1 MTVKSTELNSYETVT
16 IFKSE
21 LSEEQESAVI
31 GRVEEIIK
39 QFKGNVVKF
48 EPWGKKRLAYA
59 INKNLKGK
67 YFYWQY
73 EALSDVVSELERNLK
88 LNDNILRFLT
98 IRLTPAGLK
107 KLVLLE
113 QRGNRESEVTG
124 SYEKH
129 RVD

>member
-16 IFKSE
+16 IFRSE
-21 LSEEQESAVI
+21 LSEEQESALT

-48 EPWGKKRLAYA
+48 EPWGKKRLAYP
-59 INKNLKGK
+59 IDKNLKGK

-88 LNDNILRFLT
+88 LNDSILRFLT

-107 KLVLLE
+107 KLVRLE
-113 QRGNRESEVTG
+113 ERNNRETEITG
-124 SYEKH
+124 RPK
-129 RVD
+129 